1 MKKIKSSSTAKFDNI
16 DNISLLEGEAT
27 DGKIKLLVLN
37 TFLFILIDVV
47 LLCLS
52 LEDDHES
59 KASSIS
65 ITMSNNEKENNDHY
79 TKTANGKI

>member
-16 DNISLLEGEAT
+16 DNISFLEGEAT
-27 DGKIKLLVLN
+27 DGKMKLLGLN
-37 TFLFILIDVV
+37 TFLCILINLMYV
-47 LLCLS
+47 

-65 ITMSNNEKENNDHY
+65 ITMSNNEKEINDHY
-79 TKTANGKI
+79 TKTTNGKV